1 MNNLINHD
9 ITNNKSTSNDSD
21 NSNKKITSKKRNTPT
36 KKSRSTKKDDLII
49 HDNSNIEDI
58 TIDNIFDNDPN
69 LLCDKMKEI
78 LSKSDII
85 ESDYI
90 MLKMII
96 DELFRVKCITRKQ
109 YKAMLEKIGLV

>member
-1 MNNLINHD
+1 
-9 ITNNKSTSNDSD
+9 
-21 NSNKKITSKKRNTPT
+21 
-36 KKSRSTKKDDLII
+36 
-49 HDNSNIEDI
+49 
-58 TIDNIFDNDPN
+58 
-69 LLCDKMKEI
+69 MKEI
-78 LSKSDII
+78 LSKSDML